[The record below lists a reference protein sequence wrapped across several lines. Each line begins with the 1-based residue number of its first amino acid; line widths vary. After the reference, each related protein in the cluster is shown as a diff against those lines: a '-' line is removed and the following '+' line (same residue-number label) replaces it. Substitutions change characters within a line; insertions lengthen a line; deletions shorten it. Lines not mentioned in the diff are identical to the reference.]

1 MNKRRCFLKLKTAS
15 SASGR
20 WEEEE
25 ISLSHHGVVASQTG
39 HEASGAPGHCGGE
52 QGQREVVGSPG
63 PTVLHHEAQGHGD
76 EVGQGREHHD
86 FPHEASGAP
95 GHCDGEQ
102 GQQEVVGS
110 PGPTSHEDAQDLWEE
125 AGQGMEVQDLPHE
138 AYGVQGRLEVE
149 QDQGKELHGFPHA
162 ASVAPGHGEEEQAQA
177 HREVVGSPEPKGLH
191 HEAWDHSEQGK
202 GQEC

>member
-1 MNKRRCFLKLKTAS
+1 M
-15 SASGR
+15 
-20 WEEEE
+20 
-25 ISLSHHGVVASQTG
+25 
-39 HEASGAPGHCGGE
+39 
-52 QGQREVVGSPG
+52 
-63 PTVLHHEAQGHGD
+63 
-76 EVGQGREHHD
+76 
-86 FPHEASGAP
+86 
-95 GHCDGEQ
+95 
-102 GQQEVVGS
+102 GS